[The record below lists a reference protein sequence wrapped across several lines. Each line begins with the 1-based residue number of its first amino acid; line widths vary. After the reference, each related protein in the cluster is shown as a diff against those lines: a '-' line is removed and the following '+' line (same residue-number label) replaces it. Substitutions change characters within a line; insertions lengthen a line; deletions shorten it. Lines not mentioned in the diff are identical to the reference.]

1 MDAFLLP
8 QYTTAVP
15 TEPPTG
21 TTIANIPA
29 TIARWFGLAY
39 DGLPPLPNTHSPT
52 AVDKKPPQR
61 IVLLILDALG
71 RNLVDRHPQSFAP
84 LLDTAVVDQTIT
96 SVFPSTTVNALSCLW
111 TGAAPA
117 THGLVQMARSMF
129 KAPHSIAP
137 PASTVDI
144 LSLVEHCHDYTA
156 ISPAVVERDRTDEA
170 DAKTRIGAF
179 WRLGTRS

>member
-52 AVDKKPPQR
+52 AVD
-61 IVLLILDALG
+61 
-71 RNLVDRHPQSFAP
+71 N
-84 LLDTAVVDQTIT
+84 
-96 SVFPSTTVNALSCLW
+96 
-111 TGAAPA
+111 
-117 THGLVQMARSMF
+117 
-129 KAPHSIAP
+129 
-137 PASTVDI
+137 
-144 LSLVEHCHDYTA
+144 
-156 ISPAVVERDRTDEA
+156 
-170 DAKTRIGAF
+170 
-179 WRLGTRS
+179 